1 MVKRN
6 KRCSNEGL
14 RDTPITNAP
23 KTVPIPA
30 PAPPTEIV
38 AAPAQLILLLVRS
51 FLTKKIN
58 KAEVVA
64 YNKSFYLKD
73 GCTETRTQ
81 DQ

>member
-38 AAPAQLILLLVRS
+38 AAPAPINFAALYDH
-51 FLTKKIN
+51 FLNKKN
-58 KAEVVA
+58 QQ
-64 YNKSFYLKD
+64 
-73 GCTETRTQ
+73 TQ
-81 DQ
+81 CFEPFIFEYSPFV